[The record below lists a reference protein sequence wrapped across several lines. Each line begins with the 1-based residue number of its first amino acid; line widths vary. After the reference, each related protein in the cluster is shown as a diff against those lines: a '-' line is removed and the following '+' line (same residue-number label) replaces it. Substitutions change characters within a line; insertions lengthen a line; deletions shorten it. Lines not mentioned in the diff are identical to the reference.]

1 MNCSEVKAFLQILR
15 VRFDIVSTLRQW
27 KLHPRDAFEKCS
39 ILIETIHDQKMESI
53 DERLKAS

>member
-27 KLHPRDAFEKCS
+27 KLHLRDASEKCG

-53 DERLKAS
+53 DERQKAS